1 MSSQATSH
9 DPDDSRRRALLEAAI
24 TVFMRFGFRKT
35 SMDEV
40 ARAAHVSRQ
49 ALYLHFSSKDEL
61 FRAAVK
67 HLLEGSLQAAA
78 QAARDPQL
86 SVEQKLVRVFD
97 AWMGRYVGMY
107 GADASDLA
115 EAAGTLVGPLFTE
128 HEGQFTELCAR
139 IIGAGGLAAA
149 YRPAGLTARQ
159 LADTLYATGR
169 GLKHSSP
176 SREAFGRSM
185 TVAVKA
191 LCLPLGGP
199 S

>member
-1 MSSQATSH
+1 MSTAAAA
-9 DPDDSRRRALLEAAI
+9 PEADDARKRALLEAAI
-24 TVFMRFGFRKT
+24 TVFMRYGYRKT

-40 ARAAHVSRQ
+40 ARAAQVSRQ
-49 ALYLHFSSKDEL
+49 GLYLHFANKEDL

-67 HLLEGSLQAAA
+67 QVLESSLQAAA

-86 SVEQKLVRVFD
+86 TLEQKLVRVFD
-97 AWMGRYVGMY
+97 AWMGRYVGMH
-107 GADASDLA
+107 GSGASDLA
-115 EAAGTLVGPLFTE
+115 EAAGTLVGPLYAE
-128 HEGQFTELCAR
+128 HETQFTELLAK
-139 IIGAGGLAAA
+139 IIAGGGLATA

-159 LADTLYATGR
+159 LAETLYATAR

-185 TVAVKA
+185 TVAVRA
-191 LCLPLGGP
+191 LCLPLGGQ

>member
-1 MSSQATSH
+1 MSIADVAPETE
-9 DPDDSRRRALLEAAI
+9 DARKRVLLEAAI
-24 TVFMRFGFRKT
+24 TVFMRYGYRKT

-40 ARAAHVSRQ
+40 ARAAQVSRQ
-49 ALYLHFSSKDEL
+49 GLYLHFANKEDL

-67 HLLEGSLQAAA
+67 QVLEGSLQAAA

-86 SVEQKLVRVFD
+86 SADQKLVRVFD
-97 AWMGRYVGMY
+97 AWMGRYVGMH
-107 GADASDLA
+107 GSGASDLA
-115 EAAGTLVGPLFTE
+115 EATGTLVGPLYAE
-128 HEGQFTELCAR
+128 HEAQFTELLER
-139 IIGAGGLAAA
+139 IIASAGLATA

-159 LADTLYATGR
+159 LAETLYATAR

-176 SREAFGRSM
+176 SREAVGRSM

-191 LCLPLGGP
+191 MCQPRGGL

>member
-1 MSSQATSH
+1 MSSAATAPE
-9 DPDDSRRRALLEAAI
+9 PDESRKRGLLEAAI
-24 TVFMRFGFRKT
+24 TVFMRYGYRKT

-40 ARAAHVSRQ
+40 ARAAQVSRQ
-49 ALYLHFSSKDEL
+49 ALYLHFANKEDL

-67 HLLEGSLQAAA
+67 QVLEGSLQAAV

-86 SVEQKLVRVFD
+86 SVDQKLVRVFD
-97 AWMGRYVGMY
+97 AWMGRYVGMH
-107 GADASDLA
+107 GSGASDLA
-115 EAAGTLVGPLFTE
+115 EAAGTLVGPLYAE
-128 HEGQFTELCAR
+128 HETQFTELLAK
-139 IIGAGGLAAA
+139 IIGSAGLATA

-159 LADTLYATGR
+159 LAETLYATAR

-176 SREAFGRSM
+176 SREAFNRSM

-191 LCLPLGGP
+191 LCLPLGGL